1 MADTNP
7 IQSFGSTAATNA
19 FVANQFSGTTH
30 INVNQASVVACFRS
44 LAFRDIDARQ
54 NDIAPPHPETCEW
67 LFESPEFQRWQD
79 PRCRATHNGVLW
91 IKGKPGAGKST
102 LIKHAFR
109 RFQRDLFRH
118 HTIVAHFFN
127 ARGDR
132 LEKTALG
139 LLRSMVYQLLR
150 SDNALYD
157 RFVHV
162 FREKQIH
169 CHDTQLEWRLSELQQ
184 FVHSTV
190 QQTPRPIL
198 LLIDALDEC
207 DDDEVRNMVHFL
219 ESLSLEPPR
228 ADKQLQMC
236 LSSRHYPTIG
246 MNKFVELAVE
256 QKKDHRE
263 DIAKYTR
270 KWLRGNDKEM
280 EAEIVRRASN
290 VFLWVVIVVSLLNK
304 AYDEGRIEG
313 MKRILEEIPDGLE
326 RLFSTILGQDVLEK
340 AVTLRMLQWVL
351 LSREPLTA
359 EDLFAAAVGIPL
371 PSREV
376 IKRRIT
382 TSSKGLIEVRKDER
396 GTVQFIHLSVN
407 DFLFRKKILQNL
419 DPSLGPEP
427 IVASHGRL
435 WRCCWQFVEQAVAA
449 SAAMQN
455 MGRRFYETPLLRYAA
470 HHILFHAEAAVPTD
484 QAYILESCD
493 IAEKPS
499 IEEWIQRPNAWFQR
513 WKNLVI
519 YINDLP
525 LKQEDAGLFETLAR
539 RRLPNLL
546 TLGLKSAN
554 INEQRGYLDN
564 ALDTACSSGY
574 QDIAELLLKNGADV
588 NAQGGEHGNA
598 LQSACRNGSQK
609 IVELLFTYG
618 ADVNAQGGLYNTAL
632 QAACFNGYQKIVE
645 LLLKNGANVNAQGGL
660 HNTALQAACYNGYQS
675 IVELLFAYGADFNAQ
690 GGKYGNALQAAC
702 TGGYQSTVELLLKNG
717 TDVNAQGG
725 EYGNALQIACRNGH
739 ENIVE
744 LLLQKGALPL
754 CSKNFH
760 FGRYCYSSGI
770 TLRVVDGRAA
780 GRE

>member
-7 IQSFGSTAATNA
+7 IQSFGSTEATNA
-19 FVANQFSGTTH
+19 FVANQFSGTTNIH
-30 INVNQASVVACFRS
+30 VNQASVVACFRS

-102 LIKHAFR
+102 LMKHAFR

-169 CHDTQLEWRLSELQQ
+169 CHNTQLEWRLSELQQ

-435 WRCCWQFVEQAVAA
+435 WRCCWQCIQQAVTA
-449 SAAMQN
+449 SATMQN
-455 MGRRFYETPLLRYAA
+455 KRRLFYEIPLFAYATQN
-470 HHILFHAEAAVPTD
+470 ILFHAEQAVPTD
-484 QAYILESCD
+484 QAYLLESCD

-499 IEEWIQRPNAWFQR
+499 IEEWIQRPDAWFQR
-513 WKNLVI
+513 WKNL
-519 YINDLP
+519 L
-525 LKQEDAGLFETLAR
+525 LFVDEFELVVLGAALISTLAHNG
-539 RRLPNLL
+539 LPNLL
-546 TLGLKSAN
+546 TLYLKSAN
-554 INEQRGYLDN
+554 INEQRGDLDN
-564 ALDTACSSGY
+564 ALYTACYNGY
-574 QDIAELLLKNGADV
+574 QNIAELLLKNGADV
-588 NAQGGEHGNA
+588 NAQGGIYNTA
-598 LQSACRNGSQK
+598 LQVACYNGDQK
-609 IVELLFTYG
+609 IAELLLKNGADVNAQGGIYNTALQVACYNGYQNIAELLLKNG
-618 ADVNAQGGLYNTAL
+618 ADVNAQGGLYN
-632 QAACFNGYQKIVE
+632 I
-645 LLLKNGANVNAQGGL
+645 
-660 HNTALQAACYNGYQS
+660 ALQAACYNGSQKV
-675 IVELLFAYGADFNAQ
+675 VELLLENGADVNAQ
-690 GGKYGNALQAAC
+690 GGKYGNALQ
-702 TGGYQSTVELLLKNG
+702 
-717 TDVNAQGG
+717 
-725 EYGNALQIACRNGH
+725 IAYLRRH
-739 ENIVE
+739 QNIVE
-744 LLLQKGALPL
+744 LLLQKGALH
-754 CSKNFH
+754 S
-760 FGRYCYSSGI
+760 
-770 TLRVVDGRAA
+770 
-780 GRE
+780 

>member
-19 FVANQFSGTTH
+19 FVGNQFSGTTH

-67 LFESPEFQRWQD
+67 LFESPEFQQWQG
-79 PRCRATHNGVLW
+79 PGCRDTHNGVLW

-102 LIKHAFR
+102 LMKHAFR

-132 LEKTALG
+132 LERTALG
-139 LLRSMVYQLLR
+139 LLRSM
-150 SDNALYD
+150 
-157 RFVHV
+157 
-162 FREKQIH
+162 
-169 CHDTQLEWRLSELQQ
+169 RLSELQQ

-190 QQTPRPIL
+190 QQPPRPIL

-207 DDDEVRNMVHFL
+207 DDDEVRNMIHFL
-219 ESLSLEPPR
+219 ESLSLEPSR

-236 LSSRHYPTIG
+236 LSSRHYPAIR

-256 QKKDHRE
+256 GNQDHRE

-280 EAEIVRRASN
+280 EAEIVQRASN

-326 RLFSTILGQDVLEK
+326 RLFSTILGQDVPEK

-351 LSREPLTA
+351 LSEEPLTA
-359 EDLFAAAVGIPL
+359 KELFAAAVGIPL

-382 TSSKGLIEVRKDER
+382 TSSKGLIEVRKGER
-396 GTVQFIHLSVN
+396 GTVQFIHLSVK
-407 DFLFRKKILQNL
+407 DFLFRKKILQTL

-427 IVASHGRL
+427 IMASHGRL
-435 WRCCWQFVEQAVAA
+435 WRCCWQLVEQAVTA
-449 SAAMQN
+449 SATLQN
-455 MGRRFYETPLLRYAA
+455 ISWLFHETPLLRYAA

-484 QAYILESCD
+484 QAYPLESCD

-499 IEEWIQRPNAWFQR
+499 IEEWIQRPDAWLQR
-513 WKNLVI
+513 LNHLRI
-519 YINDLP
+519 YTNDLP
-525 LKQEDAGLFETLAR
+525 LEQEDAGLFETLALG
-539 RRLPNLL
+539 RLPNLL
-546 TLGLKSAN
+546 TLCLKSAN
-554 INEQRGYLDN
+554 INEQRGDLDN
-564 ALDTACSSGY
+564 ALDTACKSGY
-574 QDIAELLLKNGADV
+574 QNIAELLLEHGADVNAQSGYFGNALQIACYNGNKKIVELLFTYGADVNAQAGAHGSALQAACYYGYQNIAELLLKNGADV
-588 NAQGGEHGNA
+588 NAQGGEYGN
-598 LQSACRNGSQK
+598 
-609 IVELLFTYG
+609 
-618 ADVNAQGGLYNTAL
+618 
-632 QAACFNGYQKIVE
+632 
-645 LLLKNGANVNAQGGL
+645 
-660 HNTALQAACYNGYQS
+660 ALQAACYNGSQTT
-675 IVELLFAYGADFNAQ
+675 VKMLLKNGADVNAQ

-702 TGGYQSTVELLLKNG
+702 SRRSQEVGELLFDHGADVNAQSGKYGNDLQAACSRGSQEVVELLFDHG
-717 TDVNAQGG
+717 ADVNAQGG
-725 EYGNALQIACRNGH
+725 KYGNALQAACRSGH
-739 ENIVE
+739 QNIVE
-744 LLLQKGALPL
+744 LLLQKGALQSCKKEL
-754 CSKNFH
+754 HVFDDG
-760 FGRYCYSSGI
+760 FCYSSSG
-770 TLRVVDGRAA
+770 VVDGGAM
-780 GRE
+780 GRK